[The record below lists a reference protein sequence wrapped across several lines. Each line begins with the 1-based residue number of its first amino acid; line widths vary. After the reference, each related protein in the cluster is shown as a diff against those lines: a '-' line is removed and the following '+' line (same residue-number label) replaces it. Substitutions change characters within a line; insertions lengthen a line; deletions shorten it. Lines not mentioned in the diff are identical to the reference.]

1 MKDYKGMY
9 RECFKKV
16 YSIKEKLEKCNS
28 LSEAKK
34 MFYVT
39 DTGSGAFMFE
49 QQINDKAVKL
59 CGTVK
64 EDEGKVQLVNDF
76 ELYYPG
82 KLDSF
87 SVNEEVLYKL
97 SNTDVLIAYN
107 MEVKDEMFYIEVY
120 ESVIEAMEQD
130 WESLYF
136 SKNEEVFASIYRGKN
151 QLELTTSGEVRL
163 INYEEDDTLYNDNQD
178 EIRELLENGDVED
191 QGYEMA
197 NNNWFSISFS
207 QYFDDNWFLVDDMPF
222 ESCPKNLLE
231 LEIGLRNFIEY
242 FLDLRRNQLL
252 GKLESEYNDYFE
264 KITRFNAEQLKNE
277 ANKIGVTEELFHFAN
292 KWLDNR
298 VDEQKNMEEI
308 IDAMLYCE
316 NSLEYLYEMWQPV
329 EGLDRDLYGLFT
341 NLEPECFKESLV
353 QELVL

>member
-16 YSIKEKLEKCNS
+16 YSINEKLEKCNS

-39 DTGSGAFMFE
+39 DTGSDAFKFE

-59 CGTVK
+59 CGIVK
-64 EDEGKVQLVNDF
+64 EDEGKIYLENNFD
-76 ELYYPG
+76 LYYSG

-87 SVNEEVLYKL
+87 TVNEEVLYKL

-120 ESVIEAMEQD
+120 ESVIEAMEQG

-136 SKNEEVFASIYRGKN
+136 SKNEEVFATIYRGKN
-151 QLELTTSGEVRL
+151 QLELTTSGEVR
-163 INYEEDDTLYNDNQD
+163 IVDYEEDNTLYNDNQD
-178 EIRELLENGDVED
+178 EIRDLLKNGDVED
-191 QGYEMA
+191 QGYEIA

-207 QYFDDNWFLVDDMPF
+207 QYFEDNWLIVDDMPF
-222 ESCPKNLLE
+222 ESCPNNLLE
-231 LEIGLRNFIEY
+231 LELGIRNFIGY
-242 FLDLRRNQLL
+242 FLDLRRNQLI
-252 GKLESEYNDYFE
+252 GKLEKEYNDYFE
-264 KITRFNAEQLKNE
+264 KISRFTAEQLKNE
-277 ANKIGVTEELFHFAN
+277 AYQIGITEELFHFAN

-298 VDEQKNMEEI
+298 ADEQENMEKI

-316 NSLEYLYEMWQPV
+316 NSLEYLFQMWQPV

-341 NLEPECFKESLV
+341 GLEPDSFKESLV
-353 QELVL
+353 KELVL